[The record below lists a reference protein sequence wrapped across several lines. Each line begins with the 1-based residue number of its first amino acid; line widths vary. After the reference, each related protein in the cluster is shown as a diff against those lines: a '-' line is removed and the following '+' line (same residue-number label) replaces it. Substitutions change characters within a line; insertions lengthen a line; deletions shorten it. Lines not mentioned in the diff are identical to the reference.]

1 MRWVHLFWLIIVS
14 TPIQQLNEYLVS
26 FKQMSNNVVICI
38 TYLDTKTENSTAIYR
53 NWAVQQ
59 SATYPLFFIDAHVKH
74 DVLLLL
80 EALIATAE
88 IQITH

>member
-1 MRWVHLFWLIIVS
+1 MASLLLV
-14 TPIQQLNEYLVS
+14 PIQQVLQHNHPS
-26 FKQMSNNVVICI
+26 RC
-38 TYLDTKTENSTAIYR
+38 KTENSTAIYR
-53 NWAVQQ
+53 NWPVQQ
-59 SATYPLFFIDAHVKH
+59 SATYPLFFIDARVKD